1 MLATTR
7 CGSVMHR
14 DNADMLKR
22 KGETMWRWKQGRCN
36 TRATSTVTVHRS
48 VFTSSTSFLPP
59 LHTHART
66 CTHMHAHACSDSGR
80 HSRQRVQRA
89 VALQC
94 VQNCFGCLCADVVVA
109 EAAHTNSKKRS
120 RDSKDQW
127 VGDSLCERGR
137 ESVCPQQQ
145 PVAVR
150 WGSMQKKEKRR
161 VKNTEGDKARGGQA
175 FAQRPQQASSTECVP
190 SLHTRTHTISTH
202 TERGGT

>member
-1 MLATTR
+1 
-7 CGSVMHR
+7 
-14 DNADMLKR
+14 
-22 KGETMWRWKQGRCN
+22 MWRWKQGRCN

-150 WGSMQKKEKRR
+150 CGSMQKKEKRR
-161 VKNTEGDKARGGQA
+161 VKNTEGDKHLRKDHSK
-175 FAQRPQQASSTECVP
+175 RPPLIVCHLCTHAHIASA
-190 SLHTRTHTISTH
+190 H
-202 TERGGT
+202 TERGVHEYRTHCSSCSELFLFSAAAIAAAPSAAMLL

>member
-1 MLATTR
+1 MTR
-7 CGSVMHR
+7 
-14 DNADMLKR
+14 
-22 KGETMWRWKQGRCN
+22 RWKQGRCN
-36 TRATSTVTVHRS
+36 TRATSTAMVHRS
-48 VFTSSTSFLPP
+48 VPTSSTSLCHP
-59 LHTHART
+59 
-66 CTHMHAHACSDSGR
+66 CTHMHTHTHACSDSGR
-80 HSRQRVQRA
+80 HSRQRVQRV

-150 WGSMQKKEKRR
+150 WGSMQKKGKRR

>member
-1 MLATTR
+1 MTR
-7 CGSVMHR
+7 
-14 DNADMLKR
+14 
-22 KGETMWRWKQGRCN
+22 RWKQGRCN

-48 VFTSSTSFLPP
+48 VPTSSTSLCHP
-59 LHTHART
+59 
-66 CTHMHAHACSDSGR
+66 CTHMHTHTHACSDSGR
-80 HSRQRVQRA
+80 HSRQRVQRV

-161 VKNTEGDKARGGQA
+161 VKNTEGDKHLRKDHNK
-175 FAQRPQQASSTECVP
+175 RPPLIVRHLCTYAHIP
-190 SLHTRTHTISTH
+190 SAHT
-202 TERGGT
+202 